1 MAEAARSNIRDAR
14 STTTMPID
22 TCRSSVSMCCDK
34 LPPLGLDGV
43 TASTRL
49 LQLGSIAATPMLH
62 WGGLASAKYLRLV
75 FSNEPVDRLRGVGKR
90 VKLALT

>member
-1 MAEAARSNIRDAR
+1 
-14 STTTMPID
+14 
-22 TCRSSVSMCCDK
+22 MCCDK

-49 LQLGSIAATPMLH
+49 LQLGNIAATPMLH